1 VVSWRWVIGRRRQMQ
16 ENVTQ
21 QKRRLA
27 PLGELED
34 YRVKEGN
41 PDIRGWEAYG
51 ADSLRIGEVR
61 ELIVDTAAM
70 KARYMVL
77 SLDRTLPNVEGDRRV
92 IVPIGRARL
101 DDALDRVYLDDVTI
115 ATAYTLPAY
124 DAELLDAEKERSLFG
139 GGLPDRSP
147 PPANVQPPPPQHLA
161 GTPPAPQPSTVAPS
175 TPPPSTLAPQAAH
188 EPDFYNRPEYDDKRF
203 FGRRKQDVNEAY
215 VVLHQEQVTVE
226 PIGDSVAVIR
236 EQVTVERYPVGGAP
250 PVGSQPGAQRGP
262 DAAEQGRSEAE
273 KREAGGTPHG
283 VPKKEEPV

>member
-1 VVSWRWVIGRRRQMQ
+1 MQ
-16 ENVTQ
+16 EKVTQ

-115 ATAYTLPAY
+115 ATAHTLPVY
-124 DAELLDAEKERSLFG
+124 DAVLLDAEKERSLFG

-147 PPANVQPPPPQHLA
+147 PPASVQPQQQQPA
-161 GTPPAPQPSTVAPS
+161 GTPPAPAP
-175 TPPPSTLAPQAAH
+175 PAPQAAH

-236 EQVTVERYPVGGAP
+236 EQVTVERYPVGGAAP
-250 PVGSQPGAQRGP
+250 RSQPGP

-273 KREAGGTPHG
+273 KREAGGGDAPPPRET
-283 VPKKEEPV
+283 PKKEPV